1 MKKLQDYLKR
11 KLIKRQRPN
20 FKQIKQQ
27 LEGAEHDLKIFNT
40 VIKEDHGWAS
50 VMAYQS
56 MLRAGRALMFAHG
69 FLPIDGQQ
77 HKTVVEITGK
87 LLNPVF
93 ETIIKQFDRL
103 RKNRNIFFYYSINLS
118 NKTETEIAVKT
129 ARKLLAEITKQIG
142 KLDPQGNIF
151 NANRDNNGKGI
162 KIDEFLDKL

>member
-1 MKKLQDYLKR
+1 MKKLQDYLKK
-11 KLIKRQRPN
+11 KLIKRQKPN

-40 VIKEDHGWAS
+40 VIKEDPGWAS
-50 VMAYQS
+50 TIAYQS

-87 LLNPVF
+87 LLNPAF

-103 RKNRNIFFYYSINLS
+103 RKNRNAFLYDSVDLA
-118 NKTETEIAVKT
+118 NKTEAEIAVKM
-129 ARKLLAEITKQIG
+129 ARELLSEITKQIA
-142 KLDPQGNIF
+142 KLNPQGNIF
-151 NANRDNNGKGI
+151 NAQRDNNGHRLQKST
-162 KIDEFLDKL
+162 